1 MRKKQTEQ
9 FQSET
14 EKSKIDLDK
23 AAQLKAILD
32 SDVFNEAVQE
42 LKADLLI
49 RTTIANNE
57 QDVISLHKQVQA
69 IEKVMQYLEILYNE
83 SSGEYN

>member
-32 SDVFNEAVQE
+32 SDVFNEAIQE